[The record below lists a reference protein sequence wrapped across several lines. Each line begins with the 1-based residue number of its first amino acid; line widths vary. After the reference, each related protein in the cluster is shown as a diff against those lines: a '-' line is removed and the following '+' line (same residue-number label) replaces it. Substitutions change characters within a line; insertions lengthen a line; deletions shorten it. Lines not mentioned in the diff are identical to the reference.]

1 MTEEKTFKNENLK
14 EECSK
19 THENKTKKRNFEKK
33 QTNMQRQNK
42 YEKKTK
48 REIDK
53 QVFFRFATVP
63 STCLSERLN
72 VLETRKNEE
81 KRKRQQMNKSM
92 SKRTYRGNACIQKGI
107 S

>member
-53 QVFFRFATVP
+53 QVFFFRFATVP

-81 KRKRQQMNKSM
+81 KKRDN
-92 SKRTYRGNACIQKGI
+92 RWTNPWAKGHTEVTHAFKKG
-107 S
+107 